1 MGANREYK
9 NSVFSLLFGNPEAIR
24 GLYGAIAGVEL
35 PPDIPVTINTLE
47 DALFKTKINDIS
59 AEIGGIQLLLIEHQS
74 SINPNMPARLL
85 SYTARVYEKILTGK
99 KNAKLYGKKGVTLP
113 RPEFIVLYNG
123 EEPFPDRA
131 ELKLSESFADP
142 SVLGLPAG
150 APPGLELIAR
160 VYNINEGRNREI
172 TQRNETLSGY
182 ASFIARTREFEAELS
197 GDRKRGAISKEERAN
212 IKKAAM
218 ERAVKWCVGHGILQE
233 FLSLHGT
240 EVMNMLFDEW
250 NLEEA
255 LVVEREEGREE
266 GWEKGR
272 EEIVRNALA
281 KGFSMET
288 IREITGF
295 DIDAIQSLA
304 GEM

>member
-9 NSVFSLLFGNPEAIR
+9 NSVFSLLFGSPEGIR

-59 AEIGGIQLLLIEHQS
+59 AEIGDIQLLLIEHQS

-123 EEPFPDRA
+123 EEPFPDSA
-131 ELKLSESFADP
+131 DLKLSESFADL

-150 APPGLELIAR
+150 AAPKLELAAR
-160 VYNINEGRNREI
+160 VYNINEGHNREI

-182 ASFIARTREFEAELS
+182 VSFIARTREFETELS
-197 GDRKRGAISKEERAN
+197 GGRKRGDISKEERAS
-212 IKKAAM
+212 IKKTAM
-218 ERAVKWCVGHGILQE
+218 ERAIKWCIGHGVLQE

-266 GWEKGR
+266 ER
-272 EEIVRNALA
+272 EEIARNLLAEGLAIELVR
-281 KGFSMET
+281 KT
-288 IREITGF
+288 TGL

-304 GEM
+304 GEL